1 MSRIAPAVLSLA
13 FLAAACG
20 AESEGSNSASPP
32 PFGGT
37 PVVPGAGVPAANPA
51 MPGAPP
57 SSGAPATAPQ
67 PGAPANEM
75 PSAGLP
81 LGGMPVPAAPSPGA
95 SAPSTA
101 PLPRSTPEAE
111 GLSSAGVLNLVN
123 ALDGGAGEI
132 HSLMLLRHGKVVAE
146 GWWAPYA
153 AEDIHVLYSVTK
165 SFNSTAVGFAVAEGL
180 VSVDDLIV
188 SHFPDLAPAA
198 PDPEMAVMRVRD
210 LLTMSTG
217 HEVDSID
224 AMRQRSDGQ
233 WTRSFL
239 ESSVPRAPGSYFLY
253 NSGAAYMLGA
263 LVQRVTGMT
272 VDEYLKPR
280 LFAPL
285 GIAGEV
291 WGQSQEG
298 VNLTDGGLSVRTED
312 LAKFAQ
318 LYLQGGMWNGQRVLS
333 EQWAADA
340 TARQVSTGNSDGNWN
355 YGYGYQFWR
364 SQQGY
369 RADGSLGQFGFVL
382 PEQDI
387 VLAITSGTNDTNGVM
402 NLVWQNLLPAVL
414 GAAQPENPAALAAL
428 RERLAGLA
436 LPLPSGEPSSALAT
450 DVSGRRYATAQNSR
464 GIRSVSLDF
473 AGTEPRLA
481 IEDADGTHSIAI
493 GIGSWARQRT
503 TFYKHINELF
513 DTPEQGLAATGAW
526 SAPDTFVARLCFDE
540 TPYTMTASFRFQG
553 EQVRVNMGYNVR
565 WGAATEP
572 EITGTR

>member
-1 MSRIAPAVLSLA
+1 MSRIAPAVIALA
-13 FLAAACG
+13 FFAAACG
-20 AESEGSNSASPP
+20 AESEGGSSASPP

-37 PVVPGAGVPAANPA
+37 PAAPGAGAPVVNPGS
-51 MPGAPP
+51 PSSDGAPTTAQP
-57 SSGAPATAPQ
+57 AP
-67 PGAPANEM
+67 PAGEA

-81 LGGMPVPAAPSPGA
+81 LGGMPMPEPAGPGA
-95 SAPSTA
+95 SAPGVA

-132 HSLMLLRHGKVVAE
+132 HSVMLLRHGKVVAE

-165 SFNSTAVGFAVAEGL
+165 SFNATAVGFAVAEGL
-180 VSVDDLIV
+180 VSVDAPIA
-188 SHFPDLAPAA
+188 SYFPDLAPAA
-198 PDPEMAVMRVRD
+198 PDPELAVMRVRD

-224 AMRQRSDGQ
+224 AMRQRTDGQ

-285 GIAGEV
+285 GIVGEL
-291 WGQSQEG
+291 WGLSQEG
-298 VNLTDGGLSVRTED
+298 VSLTDGGLSVRTED
-312 LAKFAQ
+312 LAKFGL

-340 TARQVSTGNSDGNWN
+340 TARQVSTGNDDGNWN

-369 RADGSLGQFGFVL
+369 RADGSLGQFAFVL

-414 GAAQPENPAALAAL
+414 GDAQPENPTALTAL
-428 RERLAGLA
+428 RQRLASLA
-436 LPLPSGEPSSALAT
+436 LPLPSGAPTSTLAA

-473 AGTEPRLA
+473 AGAEPRLT
-481 IEDADGTHSIAI
+481 IEDADGTHPIAI
-493 GIGSWARQRT
+493 GLGSWVRQRT
-503 TFYKHINELF
+503 TFYQRINELF

-540 TPYTMTASFRFQG
+540 TPYTLSASFRFEG
-553 EQVRVNMGYNVR
+553 DQVRVNMGYNVR

-572 EITGTR
+572 EITGAR

>member
-1 MSRIAPAVLSLA
+1 MIRRATAIASLV
-13 FLAAACG
+13 FFAAGCG
-20 AESEGSNSASPP
+20 ADSEGTGSATPP
-32 PFGGT
+32 PFGG
-37 PVVPGAGVPAANPA
+37 VPPAS
-51 MPGAPP
+51 PGAPVADP
-57 SSGAPATAPQ
+57 SMPGVPDDDGAPPATTA
-67 PGAPANEM
+67 PGAPASET
-75 PSAGLP
+75 PSSGLP
-81 LGGMPVPAAPSPGA
+81 LGGMPSEQTPPSGT
-95 SAPSTA
+95 SAPSTS

-123 ALDGGAGEI
+123 ALDGGVGEI
-132 HSLMLLRHGKVVAE
+132 HSVMLLRHGKVVAE

-153 AEDIHVLYSVTK
+153 AEDVHVLYSVTK
-165 SFNSTAVGFAVAEGL
+165 SFNSTAVGFAVEEGL
-180 VSVDDLIV
+180 LSVDDLIT
-188 SHFPDLAPAA
+188 SHFPDLTPAN
-198 PDPEMAVMRVRD
+198 PDPELAAMRVRD

-239 ESSVPRAPGSYFLY
+239 ESNVPRAPGTYFLY

-272 VDEYLKPR
+272 VDEYLAPR

-285 GIAGEV
+285 GIAGEI
-291 WGQSQEG
+291 WGQSAER
-298 VNLTDGGLSVRTED
+298 VNLADGGLSVRTED
-312 LAKFAQ
+312 LAKFGQ

-333 EQWAADA
+333 EQWATDA
-340 TARQVSTGNSDGNWN
+340 TARQVSTGNDDGNWN
-355 YGYGYQFWR
+355 FGYGYQFWR
-364 SQQGY
+364 SRVGY

-387 VLAITSGTNDTNGVM
+387 VLAITSGTTDTDGVM
-402 NLVWQNLLPAVL
+402 NRVWENLLPAVL
-414 GAAQPENPAALAAL
+414 GDAQPENPAALAAL

-436 LPLPSGEPSSALAT
+436 LPVPSGEMTSALAN

-464 GIRSVSLDF
+464 GIQGVTLDF
-473 AGTEPRLA
+473 SGAEPRLTL
-481 IEDADGTHSIAI
+481 EDADGTHAIAI
-493 GIGSWARQRT
+493 GMGSWVRQRT
-503 TFYKHINELF
+503 TFYKRINELF

-540 TPYTMTASFRFQG
+540 TPYTLTASFRFQG

-572 EITGTR
+572 EISGVR